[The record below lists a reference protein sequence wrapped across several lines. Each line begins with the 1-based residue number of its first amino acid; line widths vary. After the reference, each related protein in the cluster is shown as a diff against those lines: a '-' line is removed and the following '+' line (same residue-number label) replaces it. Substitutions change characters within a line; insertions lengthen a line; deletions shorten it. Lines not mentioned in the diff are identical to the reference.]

1 MKHIVIIGGGFGG
14 LNMVKQLAGKK
25 GCKVTLVDR
34 NNYNFFPPLMYQIAT
49 GMLEAG
55 NISYPFRKLLRGMTN
70 IRFQMGEFKKL
81 VPEENRVILST
92 GELLYDYI
100 VFATGVYTNYFGMEN
115 VKQHALPMKTVHDA
129 IRLRNHVLMQLELA
143 ATTPDILEREKLL
156 TIVVAGGGP
165 TGVELSGMLADLRKY
180 VMHKDYPEIVEQGL
194 EPKIILVDGVDVV
207 LKPMSDKSHKHTYK
221 ALIEMGVQVKLNMQV
236 KDYTNDAVI
245 FANGEKIL
253 TRSLVWAAGVT
264 GGEFPGIPTEA
275 YGRGKRLSTDGYNCV
290 MGFKNVFA
298 IGDIAIQKHEAKFGS
313 GHPQLAQVAIQQ
325 GVNLAK
331 NLIAAQKGQPMKPF
345 KYWDKG
351 TMAIIGRNRAV
362 VDIPN
367 KIHFHG
373 FIAWMMWL
381 FVHLLSLATQR
392 SRVTTLY
399 NWMVNLFTKDQ
410 ALRMI
415 IRSSDNSK

>member
-25 GCKVTLVDR
+25 EFKVTLVDR

-49 GMLEAG
+49 GFLEAG

-70 IRFQMGEFKKL
+70 IRFQMGEFKEL
-81 VPEENRVILST
+81 VPEKNKVILST

-100 VFATGVYTNYFGMEN
+100 VFATGVFTNYFGMEN

-129 IRLRNHVLMQLELA
+129 MRLRNHVLMQLELA
-143 ATTPDILEREKLL
+143 ATTPDMLEREKLL

-180 VMHKDYPEIVEQGL
+180 VMHKDYPEIVERGL
-194 EPKIILVDGVDVV
+194 EPKIFLVDGVDVV
-207 LKPMSDKSHKHTYK
+207 LKPMSDKSHKNTYK
-221 ALIEMGVQVKLNMQV
+221 ALLEMGVEVKLNMQV

-253 TRSLVWAAGVT
+253 TKTLVWAAGVT

-275 YGRGKRLSTDGYNCV
+275 YGRGKRLHTNEYNCV
-290 MGFKNVFA
+290 MGFENVFA
-298 IGDIAIQKHEAKFGS
+298 IGDISIQTHEAKFGS

-331 NLIAAQKGQPMKPF
+331 NLIAAKNGEPMKAF

-362 VDIPN
+362 VDLPN
-367 KIHFHG
+367 KMHFRG
-373 FIAWMMWL
+373 FIAWAMWL
-381 FVHLLSLATQR
+381 LVHLLSLATQR
-392 SRVTTLY
+392 SRLTTLY
-399 NWMVNLFTKDQ
+399 NWMVAWVTKDQ